1 MNIISFIL
9 VTGIFVIAILAKNEV
24 NGNHIRRSHEKVG
37 LTLYILMVLQVFSAF
52 FRPRGSTKPSTSSET
67 DIETFQDQAELENTS
82 SSKKSVAR
90 LGWEIS
96 HKITALAMIALV
108 MNTTLSG
115 IEAYERIY
123 GEKKQMKTLYW
134 VWFGI
139 VSAFTVIVSFRS
151 IFVKKE

>member
-1 MNIISFIL
+1 M
-9 VTGIFVIAILAKNEV
+9 GIT
-24 NGNHIRRSHEKVG
+24 IRRSHEKVG

-67 DIETFQDQAELENTS
+67 DIETFQDDQAELENTS
-82 SSKKSVAR
+82 SKKSVAR
-90 LGWEIS
+90 FGWEIS
-96 HKITALAMIALV
+96 HTITALAMIALV
-108 MNTTLSG
+108 MYTLLSG

-139 VSAFTVIVSFRS
+139 VSACTVIVSFRS

>member
-1 MNIISFIL
+1 
-9 VTGIFVIAILAKNEV
+9 
-24 NGNHIRRSHEKVG
+24 
-37 LTLYILMVLQVFSAF
+37 MVLQVFAAF
-52 FRPRGSTKPSTSSET
+52 FRPQGSNKPSTSSET

-108 MNTTLSG
+108 MNTSLSG

-151 IFVKKE
+151 IFVKKEWLNVEVEWYFFSLWHRHTILNGKYINYIQLYQSN

>member
-1 MNIISFIL
+1 
-9 VTGIFVIAILAKNEV
+9 
-24 NGNHIRRSHEKVG
+24 
-37 LTLYILMVLQVFSAF
+37 
-52 FRPRGSTKPSTSSET
+52 
-67 DIETFQDQAELENTS
+67 
-82 SSKKSVAR
+82 
-90 LGWEIS
+90 
-96 HKITALAMIALV
+96 MIALV
-108 MNTTLSG
+108 MYTLLSG

>member
-1 MNIISFIL
+1 
-9 VTGIFVIAILAKNEV
+9 
-24 NGNHIRRSHEKVG
+24 
-37 LTLYILMVLQVFSAF
+37 MVLQVFAAF
-52 FRPRGSTKPSTSSET
+52 FRPQGSNKPSTSSET

-82 SSKKSVAR
+82 SKKSVAR
-90 LGWEIS
+90 FGWEIS
-96 HKITALAMIALV
+96 HTITALAMIALV
-108 MNTTLSG
+108 MYTLLSG